1 MVIGFLGLGEVGS
14 RYSSGMVGDG
24 ANVKGYDL
32 KFGLPEF
39 ADNEARARDGGVQL
53 VKSAQELV
61 EGSDI
66 ILCPTTCAQA
76 VETAQSAAKYLKAGQ
91 IYVEFNSAIPSVKAK
106 CQEIV
111 ETTGADFI
119 DACTLNSPVL
129 YGHHNRC
136 IISGPRAKEVMGI
149 LASYGMDHIAFM
161 GERAG
166 QACAFKCTRS
176 IFMKGIEAL
185 FIEFVCAARKNGIME
200 EVVDSMV
207 VNLSDDLKKQL
218 CLLARSDVVHA
229 KRRAEEIEAIIQMLE
244 DMELDNT
251 MSVATT
257 KKLHWAHN
265 LGLKEKF
272 NNTVPESMEET
283 VDAFIQA
290 QS

>member
-24 ANVKGYDL
+24 ATVKGYDL
-32 KFGLPEF
+32 KFGLSEF
-39 ADNEARARDGGVQL
+39 AENEARVRDGGVKL
-53 VKSAQELV
+53 VDSIQALV

-76 VETAQSAAKYLKAGQ
+76 IETAEGAAKYLKKGQ

-106 CQEIV
+106 CKELV
-111 ETTGADFI
+111 EAAGADFV

-136 IISGPRAKEVMGI
+136 IISGPKAAEVI
-149 LASYGMDHIAFM
+149 EVLNSYGMDHIAYM
-161 GERAG
+161 GDVAG

-185 FIEFVCAARKNGIME
+185 FIEFVCAARKNGIMD

-218 CLLARSDVVHA
+218 TLLARSDIVHA

-244 DMELDNT
+244 DMHLDNT

-257 KKLHWAHN
+257 RKLYWAHN
-265 LGLKEKF
+265 LGLKEQF
-272 NNTVPESMEET
+272 NNIVPERLDVA
-283 VDAFIQA
+283 VDAFIKA
-290 QS
+290 QE